1 MLEDLVQVIEMLK
14 QRIHDHSPTLRENET
29 RTRMALID
37 PLLTV
42 LGWDVSNP
50 ALVTPEY
57 RVDVGWADY
66 ALRGVG
72 NTPATVIEAK
82 RLGSIVENHLDQAV
96 GYCIQQGV
104 AYAGVTDGSHWRLYR
119 TFEPVPMADKIVLDV
134 NIENTPAHQ
143 CALQMLLL
151 WRPNLASGQPIP
163 ANEPILVNNTAF
175 TEPQESAAPSPAP
188 LPPAALPTS
197 GDGWVPFST
206 FVRQDGADVPP
217 AIRFPDGSVV
227 NGQRYWRELPTK
239 TAAWLWFS
247 GALNQSNVPVESS
260 NRRYIVNTQ
269 PTHQNGNAFTGTNTR
284 VEGTPLHIETNIS
297 AGTAL
302 DHTKKLLDHCGIPH
316 AHVQLQVGE

>member
-1 MLEDLVQVIEMLK
+1 M
-14 QRIHDHSPTLRENET
+14 SGNET

-119 TFEPVPMADKIVLDV
+119 TFEPVPMADNIVLDV

-143 CALQMLLL
+143 CALQLLLL
-151 WRPNLASGQPIP
+151 WQPNLASGQPMP
-163 ANEPILVNNTAF
+163 ANEPIKTVGPTTHATLSA
-175 TEPQESAAPSPAP
+175 TEPVPTAVSSNT
-188 LPPAALPTS
+188 PPS
-197 GDGWVPFST
+197 GDGWIRLSEFN
-206 FVRQDGADVPP
+206 PP
-217 AIRFPDGSVV
+217 TGTGPPSAIRFSDGINVAIRSWRQIPTAVAGWLHLRQILTVDKLPVPSGRRGYAANFEPFHRDGSPMLNHESIGETSIFINVHLSA
-227 NGQRYWRELPTK
+227 RASRE
-239 TAAWLWFS
+239 
-247 GALNQSNVPVESS
+247 N
-260 NRRYIVNTQ
+260 
-269 PTHQNGNAFTGTNTR
+269 
-284 VEGTPLHIETNIS
+284 
-297 AGTAL
+297 
-302 DHTKKLLDHCGIPH
+302 TKKILEHCGINPDN
-316 AHVQLQVGE
+316 VQLQVGE